1 MVSLS
6 VDENILVMLIIRRML
21 GPPESVVG
29 RVLFSD
35 FPICFVLPLVPVA
48 DGVRFSKLS
57 TPYQSTHRTERPWW
71 KIPDASGRHATWSG
85 GMGVSGWD
93 REGGTP

>member
-6 VDENILVMLIIRRML
+6 VNGNIFVMLIIWRIL
-21 GPPESVVG
+21 GPPESAVG
-29 RVLFSD
+29 RVLIRKFSLL
-35 FPICFVLPLVPVA
+35 VLYYH
-48 DGVRFSKLS
+48 LS
-57 TPYQSTHRTERPWW
+57 LPQVGYGSVSCQPRPSTHRTERPWW
-71 KIPDASGRHATWSG
+71 KIPVVASRHATWSG